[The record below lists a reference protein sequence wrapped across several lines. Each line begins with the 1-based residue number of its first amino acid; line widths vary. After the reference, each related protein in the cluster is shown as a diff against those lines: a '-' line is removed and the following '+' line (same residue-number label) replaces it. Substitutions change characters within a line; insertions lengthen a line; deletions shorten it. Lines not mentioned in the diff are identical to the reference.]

1 MMILNILLMK
11 LDDEEF
17 IHVKLLS
24 LKTFN
29 SSQSKKLPCFTRVNK
44 NEAVRF
50 VLFMSRL

>member
-17 IHVKLLS
+17 IKLLS
-24 LKTFN
+24 SKTFN